1 MTDDWT
7 RIAQTTLDGSES
19 DTMSFPESV
28 AILMEAGFDGYG
40 VDLRAGTRIFYRP
53 DGAAITLE
61 AAPSRPVAARFDAPQ
76 VRDAIREAQQ
86 KVPGY
91 TYRGFC
97 AKVAEA
103 GCAGYL
109 VSFPGQRVLYV
120 GRSGETHTEY
130 FPGAQPEAR

>member
-7 RIAQTTLDGSES
+7 RIAQTTIDGSES
-19 DTMSFPESV
+19 DTISFPESV
-28 AILMEAGFDGYG
+28 ALLRDAGFDGYA

-53 DGAAITLE
+53 NGEAITLE
-61 AAPSRPVAARFDAPQ
+61 AATSRPVAARFDAPS
-76 VRDAIREAQQ
+76 VRDAIREAQE

-97 AKVAEA
+97 AKVAAA
-103 GCAGYL
+103 GCAFYL

-120 GRSGETHTEY
+120 ARSGETHTEY